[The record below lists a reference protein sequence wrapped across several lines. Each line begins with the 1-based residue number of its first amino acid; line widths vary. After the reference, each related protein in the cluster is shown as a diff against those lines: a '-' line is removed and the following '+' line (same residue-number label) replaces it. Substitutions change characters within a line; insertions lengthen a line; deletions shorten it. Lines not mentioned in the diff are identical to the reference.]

1 MNTKLKNLF
10 QQLLQ
15 SPRRFPVEA
24 ALGLVFFIIGVL
36 DLNKNLLAPLNADI
50 LWLFAPLVVFS
61 FWLQRVNR
69 WAYLASFFLFLP
81 LMCLN
86 LKPFLWTFGFGF
98 TYVLAAILLV
108 LGNRR
113 MDNRSFAA
121 HALQCC
127 HAGVFRP
134 ACNRHPQFGGDGC
147 RFFFPLYFR
156 CQGRWTFVRIYIHV
170 YLVCDGS
177 SGLLHLCPAG

>member
-121 HALQCC
+121 HALHVVTQ
-127 HAGVFRP
+127 VF
-134 ACNRHPQFGGDGC
+134 
-147 RFFFPLYFR
+147 
-156 CQGRWTFVRIYIHV
+156 
-170 YLVCDGS
+170 
-177 SGLLHLCPAG
+177 SGLLVTGILNLAVMAVVSSFLYIFGVKGDGRLFEYIFMFIWFTQSSFISTL